1 MNKKVINYTLD
12 EVKKV
17 SNEIAAM
24 LIKRNILLLYGDL
37 GAGKTTLTKSI
48 VESLGGDPKNV
59 TSPTFNL
66 VHIYDTKKFKIWH
79 FDLYRIKSEKE
90 LFNIG
95 IEDAM
100 TDGVLIIEWGEIAEN
115 IFSQNYLK
123 AYIEFTDDESKRR
136 LLLSL
141 FL

>member
-1 MNKKVINYTLD
+1 MNKKVIDYTLD

-17 SNEIAAM
+17 SNEIAPM
-24 LIKRNILLLYGDL
+24 LIKRNVLLLYGDL

-100 TDGVLIIEWGEIAEN
+100 IDGVLIIEWGEMAEN
-115 IFSQNYLK
+115 LFSQNYLK
-123 AYIEFTDDESKRR
+123 ANIEFTDDKYKRR
-136 LLLSL
+136 LLLNCY
-141 FL
+141 